1 MREFAP
7 IRQPRVSEVV
17 FERIKESILVGRFKP
32 GDKLPAERDLAIQF
46 QVSRVAVREALRA
59 LENSGFITTRQGVA
73 GGAFVT
79 QLTFERLG
87 EAFLDLFM
95 TGRMSTPELHQVRL
109 ILEPR
114 AAALAAE
121 RITPAR
127 RELLARAQDEEDL
140 PYSAHRELVDR
151 CTRVHYLIAEFSG
164 NRVMQAIVGSLIDL
178 NKEIV
183 AKVKPDRGEVHP
195 SGAHARI
202 ITAVCAGNP
211 KASAEA
217 MHEHLK
223 DFADKLLRMENQY
236 RERTGIKQ

>member
-1 MREFAP
+1 LSEFAP

-32 GDKLPAERDLAIQF
+32 GDKLPAERDLAVQF

-59 LENSGFITTRQGVA
+59 LENSGFVTTRQGVA

-79 QLTFERLG
+79 QLTFERLSG
-87 EAFLDLFM
+87 AFLDLFM
-95 TGRMSTPELHQVRL
+95 AGRMSTPELHQIRL

-127 RELLARAQDEEDL
+127 REMLIKAQKDEDIDH
-140 PYSAHRELVDR
+140 SSHREMVIR
-151 CTRVHYLIAEFSG
+151 GTRVHYLIAEFSD
-164 NRVMQAIVGSLIDL
+164 NRVMQAIIGSLIDL
-178 NKEIV
+178 NCEIV
-183 AKVKPDRGEVHP
+183 AKVKPDRDKVHP
-195 SGAHARI
+195 SGVHAPI
-202 ITAVCAGNP
+202 IETVCAGDP
-211 KASAEA
+211 AAATEA

-223 DFADKLLRMENQY
+223 DFGHKLLKMENLY
-236 RERTGIKQ
+236 RERTGIKH